1 MNKNKNGKEKNT
13 ARDGAFHI
21 VVCVKQVPAGAQAKI
36 DPVTKTLIRS
46 SGASILNPYD
56 TFAVEAALQIRDDL
70 DARAAKKNGTDSPE
84 QNADTRTQKTDGSTR
99 ITALSMGVPSV
110 ETLLKDLAARGVDD
124 GVLLTDRA
132 FAGADT
138 IDTSYTLAL
147 GVREIEKQTGPVSL
161 VICGH
166 MAVDGDTAQIG
177 PELAQTLDL
186 PHVANVM
193 RIEEVNPEE
202 GFVIVSC
209 IAAEGRQTLKVQL
222 PALITVS
229 KDINV
234 PRLPSI
240 AGIRRAEHIA
250 VRKLGAEDVNADPDK
265 IGLKGAATKVVRTF
279 TPDFGNSAERITG
292 NAASCAEQVR
302 AVLGRI
308 L

>member
-1 MNKNKNGKEKNT
+1 MK
-13 ARDGAFHI
+13 RDTFRM

-46 SGASILNPYD
+46 AGASILNPYD
-56 TFAVEAALQIRDDL
+56 AFAVEAALQIRDNL
-70 DARAAKKNGTDSPE
+70 AARKAQGAH
-84 QNADTRTQKTDGSTR
+84 
-99 ITALSMGVPSV
+99 ITALSMGVPNV

-124 GVLLTDRA
+124 SVLLTDRA

-138 IDTSYTLAL
+138 IDTSYTLSL
-147 GVREIEKQTGPVSL
+147 GVRDIEQQSGPVSL

-193 RIEEVNPEE
+193 RIEEVNPD
-202 GFVIVSC
+202 GGYLVVSC

-240 AGIRRAEHIA
+240 AGIRRAETA
-250 VRKLGAEDVNADPDK
+250 EVRKLGASDVNADPDM

-302 AVLGRI
+302 AVLERI

>member
-1 MNKNKNGKEKNT
+1 MK
-13 ARDGAFHI
+13 RDTFRM

-46 SGASILNPYD
+46 AGASILNPYD
-56 TFAVEAALQIRDDL
+56 AFAVEAALQIRDNL
-70 DARAAKKNGTDSPE
+70 AARKAQGAH
-84 QNADTRTQKTDGSTR
+84 
-99 ITALSMGVPSV
+99 ITALSMGVPNV

-124 GVLLTDRA
+124 SVLLTDRA

-138 IDTSYTLAL
+138 IDTSYTLSL
-147 GVREIEKQTGPVSL
+147 GVRDIEQQSGPVSL

-193 RIEEVNPEE
+193 RIEEVNPD
-202 GFVIVSC
+202 GGYLVVSC

-240 AGIRRAEHIA
+240 AGIRRAETA
-250 VRKLGAEDVNADPDK
+250 EVRKLGASDVNADPDK

>member
-1 MNKNKNGKEKNT
+1 MIKNK
-13 ARDGAFHI
+13 RDEQLHI

-46 SGASILNPYD
+46 AGASILNPYD

-70 DARAAKKNGTDSPE
+70 DKST
-84 QNADTRTQKTDGSTR
+84 TR

-110 ETLLKDLAARGVDD
+110 ETLLKDLAARGVDG

-147 GVREIEKQTGPVSL
+147 GVREIEKQSGPVSL

-193 RIEEVNPEE
+193 RIEEVNPDE

-209 IAAEGRQTLKVQL
+209 IAAEGRQTLKLQL

-240 AGIRRAEHIA
+240 AGIRRAEKADI
-250 VRKLGAEDVNADPDK
+250 RKLGAEDVNADPDK

-279 TPDFGNSAERITG
+279 TPDFGGSAERITG
-292 NAASCAEQVR
+292 NAAQCAEQVR
-302 AVLGRI
+302 TVLGRI

>member
-1 MNKNKNGKEKNT
+1 MTDRKRKGQ
-13 ARDGAFHI
+13 FHI

-46 SGASILNPYD
+46 AGASILNPYD

-70 DARAAKKNGTDSPE
+70 DARV
-84 QNADTRTQKTDGSTR
+84 
-99 ITALSMGVPSV
+99 TALSMGVPSV

-147 GVREIEKQTGPVSL
+147 GVREIEKQNGPVSL

-193 RIEEVNPEE
+193 RIEEVNPDE
-202 GFVIVSC
+202 GFAIVSC
-209 IAAEGRQTLKVQL
+209 IAAEGRQTLKLQL

-240 AGIRRAEHIA
+240 AGIRRAEHVNI
-250 VRKLGAEDVNADPDK
+250 RKLGAEDVNADPDK

-302 AVLGRI
+302 EVLGRI

>member
-1 MNKNKNGKEKNT
+1 MIKNK
-13 ARDGAFHI
+13 RDEQFHI
-21 VVCVKQVPAGAQAKI
+21 VVCVKQVPAGAQTRI

-46 SGASILNPYD
+46 AGASILNPYD

-70 DARAAKKNGTDSPE
+70 DKST
-84 QNADTRTQKTDGSTR
+84 TR

-110 ETLLKDLAARGVDD
+110 ETLLKDLAARGVDG

-147 GVREIEKQTGPVSL
+147 GVREIEKQSGPVSL

-193 RIEEVNPEE
+193 RIEEVNPDE

-209 IAAEGRQTLKVQL
+209 IAAEGRQTLKLQL

-240 AGIRRAEHIA
+240 AGIRRAEKADI
-250 VRKLGAEDVNADPDK
+250 RKLGAEDVHADPDK

-279 TPDFGNSAERITG
+279 TPDFGGSAERITG
-292 NAASCAEQVR
+292 NAAQCAEQVR
-302 AVLGRI
+302 TVLGRI

>member
-1 MNKNKNGKEKNT
+1 MK
-13 ARDGAFHI
+13 RDTFRM

-46 SGASILNPYD
+46 AGASILNPYD
-56 TFAVEAALQIRDDL
+56 AFAVEAALQIRDNL
-70 DARAAKKNGTDSPE
+70 AARKAQGAH
-84 QNADTRTQKTDGSTR
+84 
-99 ITALSMGVPSV
+99 ITALSMGVPNV

-124 GVLLTDRA
+124 SVLLTDRA

-138 IDTSYTLAL
+138 IDTSYTLSL
-147 GVREIEKQTGPVSL
+147 GVRDIEQQSGPVSL

-193 RIEEVNPEE
+193 RIEEVNPD
-202 GFVIVSC
+202 GGYLVVSC

-240 AGIRRAEHIA
+240 AGIRRAETA
-250 VRKLGAEDVNADPDK
+250 EVRKLGASDVNADPDM